1 MLRSH
6 LYHLLSI
13 NERLKTR
20 RHPLF
25 ERNRY
30 ARIVLYIIFAY
41 YAAMLLLLGV
51 TLPLA
56 LKGGHVASFRMVD
69 AYMPFLLMLDFWCRF
84 VFQETP
90 AMQVKVYTLLP
101 VSRSSL
107 LHFYLL
113 RSLRS
118 AINLFW
124 GFFLVPFGMMAVVPV
139 LGFGAFVGW
148 LLGYWLLILAN
159 SLCYQFFRSLCLKNL
174 LWTLLPLLLHAGVA
188 CLYFIPD
195 TSPLSLPCILLM
207 DGFASFH
214 VSSYCL
220 VLLLIIIWYGA
231 NYVLQKRI
239 IYSDVAN
246 EDSTTVNKTHNN
258 PRQGCH
264 GLPIEPDKSGWERKL
279 GIVGEY
285 IKMEIRLHTRNRN
298 PRINFIVGL
307 CSMVFFAL
315 LQYFTDWYSGS
326 FQTPFFC
333 LFSYIIL
340 GAVTLINIM
349 CYEGNYI
356 DGLMARRESILSLL
370 TAKYYFNACL
380 LLIPFSIQVPL
391 MMIGK
396 QSVWMNLGFLFF
408 TLGCLYP
415 AVFLLAVYNDNTLQ
429 LNGRLTTQRRSY
441 TQQVLALIV
450 LFIPLGLERLAL
462 LTLGSPW
469 AYVLMIA
476 MGLAG
481 LATHR
486 LWLGRIYASFMARR
500 YANMEGFRA
509 SRL

>member
-1 MLRSH
+1 MLWQR
-6 LYHLLSI
+6 LFHLLSI
-13 NERLKTR
+13 NEKLKTR

-30 ARIVLYIIFAY
+30 ARIILYIFFAY
-41 YAAMLLLLGV
+41 YAALLLLLGV

-84 VFQETP
+84 IFQETP
-90 AMQVKVYTLLP
+90 AMQVKVYSLLP
-101 VSRSSL
+101 VSRSTL

-118 AINLFW
+118 AGNLFW
-124 GFFLVPFGMMAVVPV
+124 CFFLVPFGLVAIVPV
-139 LGFGAFVGW
+139 LGFWAFVGW

-159 SLCYQFFRSLCLKNL
+159 SLCYQFFRALCLKNL
-174 LWTLLPLLLHAGVA
+174 LWTLLPLLLHAGVV
-188 CLYFIPD
+188 CIYFIPD
-195 TSPLSLPCILLM
+195 TIPLSLSCIHLM
-207 DGFASFH
+207 DGFATFQ
-214 VSSYCL
+214 VFSYCFA
-220 VLLLIIIWYGA
+220 LLLIIIWYGA

-246 EDSTTVNKTHNN
+246 EGTTTANKTHN
-258 PRQGCH
+258 
-264 GLPIEPDKSGWERKL
+264 LTALERF

-298 PRINFIVGL
+298 PRINFITGL
-307 CSMVFFAL
+307 FSMALFAL

-380 LLIPFSIQVPL
+380 LLIPFSIQMPL
-391 MMIGK
+391 MIVGK
-396 QSVWMNLGFLFF
+396 QSVWMNLGFLLF

-415 AVFLLAVYNDNTLQ
+415 AVFLMAVYNDNTLQ
-429 LNGRLTTQRRSY
+429 LNGRLTPVRRSY
-441 TQQVLALIV
+441 TQQVLALFV
-450 LFIPLGLERLAL
+450 LFLPLGLERLAL
-462 LTLGSPW
+462 LILGNPW

-476 MGLAG
+476 MGLVG
-481 LATHR
+481 IATHR
-486 LWLGRIYASFMARR
+486 LWLRGIYANFMARR

-509 SRL
+509 SRN

>member
-1 MLRSH
+1 M
-6 LYHLLSI
+6 
-13 NERLKTR
+13 
-20 RHPLF
+20 F

-30 ARIVLYIIFAY
+30 ARIILYFFFAY
-41 YAAMLLLLGV
+41 YAALLLLLGV
-51 TLPLA
+51 TLPLT
-56 LKGGHVASFRMVD
+56 LKGGHIASFRMVD

-84 VFQETP
+84 IFQETP

-113 RSLRS
+113 RSLR
-118 AINLFW
+118 AAGNLFW
-124 GFFLVPFGMMAVVPV
+124 GFFLVPLGLVAVVPV

-195 TSPLSLPCILLM
+195 TSLLSLPCIRLM
-207 DGFASFH
+207 DGFASSR

-220 VLLLIIIWYGA
+220 ALLLIIIWYGA

-246 EDSTTVNKTHNN
+246 EGATTVNNTH
-258 PRQGCH
+258 R
-264 GLPIEPDKSGWERKL
+264 LTALERY
-279 GIVGEY
+279 GILGEY
-285 IKMEIRLHTRNRN
+285 VKMEIRLHTRNRN

-307 CSMVFFAL
+307 VSMAIFAV

-349 CYEGNYI
+349 CYEGNYM

-370 TAKYYFNACL
+370 TAKYYFNAML
-380 LLIPFSIQVPL
+380 LLIPFTIQLPL
-391 MMIGK
+391 IMIGK
-396 QSVWMNLGFLFF
+396 QSVWMNLGFLLF

-415 AVFLLAVYNDNTLQ
+415 AVFLMAVYNDNTMRM
-429 LNGRLTTQRRSY
+429 NGRLTVQRRSY
-441 TQQVLALIV
+441 TQQVMALIV
-450 LFIPLGLERLAL
+450 LFLPLGLERLAL
-462 LTLGSPW
+462 LVLGSPW
-469 AYVLMIA
+469 AYVLLMA
-476 MGLAG
+476 MGLVG
-481 LATHR
+481 VATHR
-486 LWLGRIYASFMARR
+486 LWLRGIYAHFMARR

-509 SRL
+509 SRN